1 MADWWEAAPLAE
13 FPKAA
18 APAAGGNWWDAAPLA
33 NAPAAP
39 KTNVIEQGGAGLSD
53 GIAWMAGLPAD
64 AIRAMW
70 NSDAAKLRAHGVED
84 AQDMGAPFGGSESI
98 RSGIDAMVGEA
109 PQPQTGGQRIARRVG
124 QEVGAGAVAAPL
136 TGPVTAGALAL
147 NTASSAMSGLA
158 GGTAAE
164 MGASPLVQTAAS
176 LLAGGGT
183 AMAGAKAM
191 DRASQAA
198 RAAASVPTVDKLKA
212 DASALYKDAE
222 INGIT
227 ASQPQT
233 DALKNDVRSVATRAG
248 LISPTGRLSTAYP
261 KVSDA
266 LAMVDDYAKG
276 TMTPTQMLEVRSLL
290 QGAAQSADTKEA
302 RIGSMMIQKFDDF
315 TSGLAPQFK
324 DANDLWSKAK
334 KGEKIDQMID
344 LAGLRAGQFSG
355 SGYENALRTEF
366 RAYARQIVKGQVKG
380 LSKAEITAINKVA
393 NGGPL
398 ENLLRDLGKAAPRGV
413 VGTGISGG
421 IPFMVGNAVGGPV
434 VGAGAAGAVLT
445 AGEAG
450 RRAATS
456 MQSNNAL
463 LASALARTGGAPIP
477 YASGADMLTRRTFN
491 ALAGAQAARITSGE

>member
-13 FPKAA
+13 FPKT
-18 APAAGGNWWDAAPLA
+18 APAGGGDWWEAAPLA
-33 NAPAAP
+33 NAPATP
-39 KTNVIEQGGAGLSD
+39 KTNIVEQGGAGLND
-53 GIAWMAGLPAD
+53 GIASMVGMPVD
-64 AIRAMW
+64 A
-70 NSDAAKLRAHGVED
+70 VT
-84 AQDMGAPFGGSESI
+84 GAINYVGGKFGMDPIENPVGGSASI
-98 RSGIDAMVGEA
+98 RGLISGAVGEA
-109 PQPQTGGQRIARRVG
+109 PEPQTGGQRIARRVG
-124 QEVGAGAVAAPL
+124 QDVGAGAVAGPL
-136 TGPVTAGALAL
+136 GGATTAGTMAL
-147 NTASSAMSGLA
+147 NAASSAVGGVA
-158 GGTAAE
+158 GGVTAE
-164 MGASPLVQTAAS
+164 MGGGPLAQTAAS
-176 LLAGGGT
+176 LIGGVGT
-183 AMAGAKAM
+183 AAAGAKVM

-227 ASQPQT
+227 ASQTQT
-233 DALKNDVRSVATRAG
+233 GALKNSVRAVATSNG

-290 QGAAQSADTKEA
+290 QGAAQSADAKEA
-302 RIGSMMIQKFDDF
+302 RIGSLMIRKFDDF
-315 TSGLAPQFK
+315 TSNLAPQFK

-334 KGEKIDQMID
+334 KGEKIDLLID

-366 RAYARQIVKGQVKG
+366 RGYAREIKKGNVKG
-380 LSKAEITAINKVA
+380 LSKAEIAAINKVA

-413 VGTGISGG
+413 VGTGISAG
-421 IPFMVGNAVGGPV
+421 IPFMVGNAFGGPV
-434 VGAGAAGAVLT
+434 VGMAAAGGALA
-445 AGEAG
+445 AGEVG

-456 MQSNNAL
+456 MQTNNAL
-463 LASALARTGGAPIP
+463 LAGALARTGGASIP
-477 YASGADMLTRRTFN
+477 YSSVSDDLTRQTVN
-491 ALAGAQAARITSGE
+491 ALAAAQGSRVTSGGQ